1 MGCKLNSLT
10 LALAMSVSL
19 SSMAATLEVWEGV
32 GKSSAI
38 ANATKAF
45 EAKYN
50 CQVVVKEKDELYQI
64 DMVDDLVYK
73 GQKSPDVYILISDR
87 FGYALRKDLIAPLN
101 SMQQNQSLYTPT
113 STAVFKKDGKIYAAP
128 RSTETLV
135 VYYNKDIIEY
145 PFETLDAYKE
155 LGVKLQSQGKY
166 PLLAKLDQ
174 LYFGYAFLGA
184 HGGYIFGKDSNGN
197 FNPEDLGVN
206 SDGSVKGLKALAS
219 FSPFIPK
226 EIFTDRGYSL
236 VDEYFKQGKVAAV
249 INGPWALEPYA
260 KSGIDYGVAPL
271 PKLNNGQFMHP
282 FYGVKGYVV
291 SSKSENKDLAEKFVN
306 FINDPQYALARYQ
319 ALAEVPPILAV
330 LNNPLIQNDDF
341 ANAVSTQVRRA
352 DPMPYIPQMQ
362 LIWSPVSEAFLKAIE
377 GADPK
382 TVLDKAQEQIKAQ
395 Y

>member
-32 GKSSAI
+32 GKSASI
-38 ANATKAF
+38 QNAVKAF
-45 EAKYN
+45 ETKYN
-50 CQVVVKEKDELYQI
+50 CKVVLKEKDEPNQVA
-64 DMVDDLVYK
+64 MVGDLASK
-73 GQKSPDVYILISDR
+73 NQKTPDVYILISDK
-87 FGYALRKDLIAPLN
+87 FGEALSKDLIAPLN
-101 SMQQNQSLYTPT
+101 SMQQNKALYTPT
-113 STAVFKKDGKIYAAP
+113 SIAVFSKGTNVYAAP
-128 RSTETLV
+128 RSLETLV

-145 PFETLDAYKE
+145 PYETLDAYKE

-184 HGGYIFGKDSNGN
+184 HGGYIFGRDSNGN
-197 FNPEDLGVN
+197 FSPEDLGVN

-219 FSPFIPK
+219 FSTFIPK